1 MRLAT
6 GVQVEEIRRRRP
18 CVVTTQGREMNVSL
32 TTWALLLGFVFAM
45 LILDLFLHRGHQEIK
60 FKEAAIWSSIW
71 VACGLG
77 VGAVIWAQYGSEFG
91 LQYLSGYVIEKSL
104 AIDNVFVWGLLF
116 AAFAVP
122 KRYQHRVLFLGVIG
136 ALAMRSVMILAG
148 SALIKEFAWIL
159 YIFGAFLLYTGI
171 KMFRQRN
178 EHFDLNKSKF
188 YNWIKNKLRLT
199 DKIEDE
205 SFTKTINGVR
215 YFTPLF
221 LVLIM
226 VEFMD
231 LVFAVDSIPA
241 IFAVTEE
248 PFLVFAS
255 NALAILGL
263 RSMYFLIADLM
274 DRFKYLKEGLSI
286 ILVWVGLKMIVSHA
300 FFKIPTWVSL
310 TVITSIITISIIASF
325 RKVAQNVK

>member
-1 MRLAT
+1 
-6 GVQVEEIRRRRP
+6 
-18 CVVTTQGREMNVSL
+18 MNVSL
-32 TTWALLLGFVFAM
+32 TTWSLLIGFVLAM
-45 LILDLFLHRGHQEIK
+45 LLVDLFLHRSHNEIK

-77 VGAVIWAQYGSEFG
+77 VGGVIWSQYGTEYG

-122 KRYQHRVLFLGVIG
+122 KRYQHRVLFLGVVG
-136 ALAMRSVMILAG
+136 ALVMRSIMIIGG
-148 SALIKEFAWIL
+148 SAAIKEFSWIL
-159 YIFGAFLLYTGI
+159 YIFGAFLIYTGF
-171 KMFRQRN
+171 KMFIQRN
-178 EHFDLNKSKF
+178 EHFNLDKSKF
-188 YNWIKNKLRLT
+188 YQWLRAKLRMT
-199 DKIEDE
+199 DSIEDE
-205 SFTKTINGVR
+205 SFTKRINGIR

-241 IFAVTEE
+241 IFAVTDE

-274 DRFKYLKEGLSI
+274 DKFKYLKEGLSV
-286 ILVWVGLKMIVSHA
+286 ILVWVGAKMIISHA
-300 FFKIPTWVSL
+300 LFKIPTWLSL
-310 TVITSIITISIIASF
+310 AVIIAVLAISIIASF
-325 RKVAQNVK
+325 RKVDSNVK

>member
-1 MRLAT
+1 MD
-6 GVQVEEIRRRRP
+6 
-18 CVVTTQGREMNVSL
+18 VTI
-32 TTWALLLGFVFAM
+32 TTWVALLAFVFAM
-45 LILDLFLHRGHQEIK
+45 LLLDLFLHRGHQEIK
-60 FKEAAIWSSIW
+60 FKEAAIWSTIW
-71 VACGLG
+71 VICGLG
-77 VGAVIWAQYGSEFG
+77 VGAVIWAYYGGEFG

-116 AAFAVP
+116 TAFAVP
-122 KRYQHRVLFLGVIG
+122 KRYQHRVLFLGVLG
-136 ALAMRSVMILAG
+136 ALVMRSVMIVGG
-148 SALIKEFAWIL
+148 SALIKEFDWVL
-159 YIFGAFLLYTGI
+159 YIFGAFLIYTGI
-171 KMFRQRN
+171 KMFVQRN
-178 EHFDLNKSKF
+178 EHFDYEKSRF
-188 YNWIKNKLRLT
+188 YKWLKNKLRLT
-199 DKIEDE
+199 DSIENE
-205 SFTKTINGVR
+205 NFTVIKDGVR

-274 DRFKYLKEGLSI
+274 DKFKYLKEGLSV
-286 ILVWVGLKMIVSHA
+286 ILVWVGAKMIVSHL

-310 TVITSIITISIIASF
+310 VFISAVIAIALIASS
-325 RKVAQNVK
+325 RKAKENA

>member
-1 MRLAT
+1 
-6 GVQVEEIRRRRP
+6 
-18 CVVTTQGREMNVSL
+18 MNVSL
-32 TTWALLLGFVFAM
+32 ATWTVLLAFVFAM
-45 LILDLFLHRGHQEIK
+45 LLLDLFLHRSHHEIK

-77 VGAVIWAQYGSEFG
+77 VGGIIWAQYGSEYG

-122 KRYQHRVLFLGVIG
+122 KKYQHRVLFLGVVG
-136 ALAMRSVMILAG
+136 ALAMRSVMIIGG

-159 YIFGAFLLYTGI
+159 YIFGAFLIYTGI
-171 KMFRQRN
+171 KMFVQRN

-188 YNWIKNKLRLT
+188 YNWLRGKLRLT
-199 DKIEDE
+199 DSIENE
-205 SFTKTINGVR
+205 NFTVVKNGVR

-241 IFAVTEE
+241 IFAVTDE

-274 DRFKYLKEGLSI
+274 DKFRYLKEGLSI
-286 ILVWVGLKMIVSHA
+286 ILVWVGMKMIVSHA
-300 FFKIPTWVSL
+300 LFKIPTWISL
-310 TVITSIITISIIASF
+310 VVITLVIAISIIASF
-325 RKVAQNVK
+325 RKADSNVK

>member
-1 MRLAT
+1 
-6 GVQVEEIRRRRP
+6 
-18 CVVTTQGREMNVSL
+18 MNVSL
-32 TTWALLLGFVFAM
+32 TTWSLLLAFVFAM
-45 LILDLFLHRGHQEIK
+45 LLLDLFLHRSHHEIK

-77 VGAVIWAQYGSEFG
+77 VGGVIWAQFGSEYG

-122 KRYQHRVLFLGVIG
+122 KKYQHRVLFLGVVG
-136 ALAMRSVMILAG
+136 ALAMRSVMIIGG

-159 YIFGAFLLYTGI
+159 YIFGAFLVYTGI
-171 KMFRQRN
+171 KMFVQRN

-188 YNWIKNKLRLT
+188 YIWLRGKLRLT
-199 DKIEDE
+199 ESIENE
-205 SFTKTINGVR
+205 NFTVVKNGVR

-241 IFAVTEE
+241 IFAVTDE

-274 DRFKYLKEGLSI
+274 DKFRYLKEGLSI
-286 ILVWVGLKMIVSHA
+286 ILVWVGVKMIVSHA
-300 FFKIPTWVSL
+300 LFKIPTWVSL
-310 TVITSIITISIIASF
+310 VVITLVIAISIIASF
-325 RKVAQNVK
+325 RKADSNVK

>member
-1 MRLAT
+1 
-6 GVQVEEIRRRRP
+6 
-18 CVVTTQGREMNVSL
+18 MNVSL
-32 TTWALLLGFVFAM
+32 TTWSLLLAFVFAM
-45 LILDLFLHRGHQEIK
+45 LLLDLFLHRSHHEIK

-77 VGAVIWAQYGSEFG
+77 VGGVIWAQYGSEYG

-122 KRYQHRVLFLGVIG
+122 KKYQHRVLFLGVVG
-136 ALAMRSVMILAG
+136 ALAMRSVMIIGG

-159 YIFGAFLLYTGI
+159 YIFGAFLVYTGI
-171 KMFRQRN
+171 KMFVQRN

-188 YNWIKNKLRLT
+188 YNWLRGKLRLT
-199 DKIEDE
+199 ESIENE
-205 SFTKTINGVR
+205 NFTVVKNGVR

-241 IFAVTEE
+241 IFAVTDE

-274 DRFKYLKEGLSI
+274 DKFRYLKEGLSI

-300 FFKIPTWVSL
+300 LFKIPTWVSL
-310 TVITSIITISIIASF
+310 VVITLVIAISIIASF
-325 RKVAQNVK
+325 RKADSNVK

>member
-1 MRLAT
+1 
-6 GVQVEEIRRRRP
+6 
-18 CVVTTQGREMNVSL
+18 MNVSL
-32 TTWALLLGFVFAM
+32 MTWSALLAFVLAM
-45 LILDLFLHRGHQEIK
+45 LLLDLFLHRGHQEIK

-71 VACGLG
+71 VFCGLG
-77 VGAVIWAQYGSEFG
+77 VGAVIWAQYGSEYG

-116 AAFAVP
+116 TAFAVP
-122 KRYQHRVLFLGVIG
+122 KRYQHRVLFLGVLG
-136 ALAMRSVMILAG
+136 ALVMRSIMIVGG
-148 SALIKEFAWIL
+148 SALIKEFSWIL
-159 YIFGAFLLYTGI
+159 YIFGAFLIYTGI

-178 EHFDLNKSKF
+178 EHFNLDKSKF
-188 YNWIKNKLRLT
+188 YQWLQKKLRLT
-199 DKIEDE
+199 NTIENE
-205 SFTKTINGVR
+205 NFTVVKNGVR

-221 LVLIM
+221 LVLVM

-241 IFAVTEE
+241 IFAVTDE

-274 DRFKYLKEGLSI
+274 DKFKYLKEGLSI
-286 ILVWVGLKMIVSHA
+286 ILLWVGAKMIISHA
-300 FFKIPTWVSL
+300 FFKIPTWISL
-310 TVITSIITISIIASF
+310 TVIVTVITVSIVASF
-325 RKVAQNVK
+325 KKAEVK

>member
-1 MRLAT
+1 
-6 GVQVEEIRRRRP
+6 
-18 CVVTTQGREMNVSL
+18 MNVSL
-32 TTWALLLGFVFAM
+32 TTWSLLIGFVLAM
-45 LILDLFLHRGHQEIK
+45 LLVDLFLHRSHNEIK

-77 VGAVIWAQYGSEFG
+77 VGGVIWSQYGSEYG

-122 KRYQHRVLFLGVIG
+122 KRYQHRVLFLGVVG
-136 ALAMRSVMILAG
+136 ALVMRSIMIIGG
-148 SALIKEFAWIL
+148 SAAIKEFSWIL
-159 YIFGAFLLYTGI
+159 YIFGAFLIYTGF
-171 KMFRQRN
+171 KMFIQRN
-178 EHFDLNKSKF
+178 EHFNLDKSKF
-188 YNWIKNKLRLT
+188 YQWLRAKLRMT
-199 DKIEDE
+199 DSIEDE
-205 SFTKTINGVR
+205 SFTKRINGVR

-241 IFAVTEE
+241 IFAVTDE

-274 DRFKYLKEGLSI
+274 DKFKYLKEGLSV
-286 ILVWVGLKMIVSHA
+286 ILIWVGAKMIISHA
-300 FFKIPTWVSL
+300 LFKIPTWLSL
-310 TVITSIITISIIASF
+310 AVIIAVLAISIIASF
-325 RKVAQNVK
+325 RKVDSNVK

>member
-1 MRLAT
+1 
-6 GVQVEEIRRRRP
+6 
-18 CVVTTQGREMNVSL
+18 MNVSL
-32 TTWALLLGFVFAM
+32 TTWSLLIGFVLTM
-45 LILDLFLHRGHQEIK
+45 LLVDLFLHRSHNEIK

-77 VGAVIWAQYGSEFG
+77 VGGVIWSQYGSEYG

-116 AAFAVP
+116 TAFAVP
-122 KRYQHRVLFLGVIG
+122 KRYQHRVLFLGVVG
-136 ALAMRSVMILAG
+136 ALVMRSIMIIGG
-148 SALIKEFAWIL
+148 SAAIKEFSWIL
-159 YIFGAFLLYTGI
+159 YIFGAFLIYTGI
-171 KMFRQRN
+171 KMFVQRN
-178 EHFDLNKSKF
+178 EHFNLDKSKF
-188 YNWIKNKLRLT
+188 YQWLRAKLRMT
-199 DKIEDE
+199 ESIEDE
-205 SFTKTINGVR
+205 SFTKCINGVR

-241 IFAVTEE
+241 IFAVTDE

-274 DRFKYLKEGLSI
+274 DKFKYLKEGLSV
-286 ILVWVGLKMIVSHA
+286 ILVWVGAKMIISHA
-300 FFKIPTWVSL
+300 LFKIPTWLSL
-310 TVITSIITISIIASF
+310 VVIIAVLAISIVASF
-325 RKVAQNVK
+325 KKREVSK

>member
-1 MRLAT
+1 
-6 GVQVEEIRRRRP
+6 
-18 CVVTTQGREMNVSL
+18 MNVSL
-32 TTWALLLGFVFAM
+32 TTWAVLLVFVFAM
-45 LILDLFLHRGHQEIK
+45 LLLDLFLHRGHQEIK
-60 FKEAAIWSSIW
+60 FKEAALWSSIW

-77 VGAVIWAQYGSEFG
+77 VGAIIWAQYGSEFG

-104 AIDNVFVWGLLF
+104 AVDNVFVWGLLF

-122 KRYQHRVLFLGVIG
+122 KKYQHRVLFLGVVG
-136 ALAMRSVMILAG
+136 ALAMRSVMIIGG

-159 YIFGAFLLYTGI
+159 YIFGAFLVYTGF
-171 KMFRQRN
+171 KMFKQRN

-188 YNWIKNKLRLT
+188 YHWLRSKLRLT
-199 DKIEDE
+199 EGIEDQ
-205 SFTKTINGVR
+205 SFTKRINGVR

-221 LVLIM
+221 LVLVM

-241 IFAVTEE
+241 IFAVTDE

-274 DRFKYLKEGLSI
+274 DRFRYLKEGLSV
-286 ILVWVGLKMIVSHA
+286 ILVWVGAKMIISHA
-300 FFKIPTWVSL
+300 LFKIPTWVSL
-310 TVITSIITISIIASF
+310 AVITAILTVSIVASF
-325 RKVAQNVK
+325 RKVDGHVK

>member
-1 MRLAT
+1 M
-6 GVQVEEIRRRRP
+6 E
-18 CVVTTQGREMNVSL
+18 VTI
-32 TTWALLLGFVFAM
+32 TTWLALLAFVFAM
-45 LILDLFLHRGHQEIK
+45 LLLDLFLHRSHQEIK
-60 FKEAAIWSSIW
+60 FKEAAIWSTIW
-71 VACGLG
+71 VVCGLG
-77 VGAVIWAQYGSEFG
+77 VGAVIWAFYGGEFG

-116 AAFAVP
+116 TAFAVP
-122 KRYQHRVLFLGVIG
+122 KRYQHRVLFLGVLG
-136 ALAMRSVMILAG
+136 ALLMRSVMIVGG
-148 SALIKEFAWIL
+148 SALIKEFDWVL
-159 YIFGAFLLYTGI
+159 YIFGAFLIYTGA
-171 KMFRQRN
+171 KMFVQRN
-178 EHFDLNKSKF
+178 EHFDYEKSKF
-188 YNWIKNKLRLT
+188 YKWLKQKLRLT
-199 DKIEDE
+199 DSIENE
-205 SFTKTINGVR
+205 NFTVMKDGVR

-274 DRFKYLKEGLSI
+274 DKFKYLKEGLSV
-286 ILVWVGLKMIVSHA
+286 ILVWVGAKMIISHL
-300 FFKIPTWVSL
+300 FFKIPTWISL
-310 TVITSIITISIIASF
+310 VFISLVIAIALIASA
-325 RKVAQNVK
+325 RKAKENA

>member
-1 MRLAT
+1 M
-6 GVQVEEIRRRRP
+6 E
-18 CVVTTQGREMNVSL
+18 VTI
-32 TTWALLLGFVFAM
+32 TTWLALLAFVFAM
-45 LILDLFLHRGHQEIK
+45 LLLDLFLHRSHQEIK
-60 FKEAAIWSSIW
+60 FKEAAIWSTIW
-71 VACGLG
+71 VVCGLG
-77 VGAVIWAQYGSEFG
+77 VGAVIWAFYGDEFG

-116 AAFAVP
+116 TAFAVP
-122 KRYQHRVLFLGVIG
+122 KRYQHRVLFLGVLG
-136 ALAMRSVMILAG
+136 ALLMRSVMIVGG
-148 SALIKEFAWIL
+148 SALIKEFDWVL
-159 YIFGAFLLYTGI
+159 YIFGAFLIYTGA
-171 KMFRQRN
+171 KMFVQRN
-178 EHFDLNKSKF
+178 EHFDYEKSRF
-188 YNWIKNKLRLT
+188 YKWLKQKLRLT
-199 DKIEDE
+199 DSIENE
-205 SFTKTINGVR
+205 NFTVMKDGVR

-274 DRFKYLKEGLSI
+274 DKFKYLKEGLSV
-286 ILVWVGLKMIVSHA
+286 ILVWVGIKMIVSHL

-310 TVITSIITISIIASF
+310 VFISAVIAIALIASA
-325 RKVAQNVK
+325 RKAKENA

>member
-1 MRLAT
+1 
-6 GVQVEEIRRRRP
+6 
-18 CVVTTQGREMNVSL
+18 MNVTI
-32 TTWALLLGFVFAM
+32 TTWVALLAFVFAM
-45 LILDLFLHRGHQEIK
+45 LLLDLFLHRGHHEIK
-60 FKEAAIWSSIW
+60 FKEAAIWSTIW
-71 VACGLG
+71 VICGLG
-77 VGAVIWAQYGSEFG
+77 VGAIIWAYYGGEFG

-116 AAFAVP
+116 TAFAVP
-122 KRYQHRVLFLGVIG
+122 KRYQHRVLFLGVLG
-136 ALAMRSVMILAG
+136 ALLMRSVMIVGG
-148 SALIKEFAWIL
+148 SALIKEFDWVL
-159 YIFGAFLLYTGI
+159 YIFGAFLIYTGA
-171 KMFRQRN
+171 KMFVQRN
-178 EHFDLNKSKF
+178 EHFDYEKSRF
-188 YNWIKNKLRLT
+188 YKWLKQKLRLT
-199 DKIEDE
+199 DSIENE
-205 SFTKTINGVR
+205 NFTVMKDGVR

-274 DRFKYLKEGLSI
+274 DKFKYLKEGLSV
-286 ILVWVGLKMIVSHA
+286 ILVWVGIKMIVSHL

-310 TVITSIITISIIASF
+310 VFISAVIAIALIASA
-325 RKVAQNVK
+325 RKAKENA

>member
-1 MRLAT
+1 
-6 GVQVEEIRRRRP
+6 
-18 CVVTTQGREMNVSL
+18 MNVSL
-32 TTWALLLGFVFAM
+32 TTWSLLIGFVLAM
-45 LILDLFLHRGHQEIK
+45 LLVDLFLHRSHNEIK

-77 VGAVIWAQYGSEFG
+77 VGGVIWSQYGSEYG

-122 KRYQHRVLFLGVIG
+122 KRYQHRVLFLGVVG
-136 ALAMRSVMILAG
+136 ALVMRSIMIIGG
-148 SALIKEFAWIL
+148 SAAIKEFSWIL
-159 YIFGAFLLYTGI
+159 YIFGAFLIYTGI
-171 KMFRQRN
+171 KMFVQRN
-178 EHFDLNKSKF
+178 EHFNLDKSKF
-188 YNWIKNKLRLT
+188 YQWLRAKLRMT
-199 DKIEDE
+199 ESIEDE
-205 SFTKTINGVR
+205 SFTKRINGVR

-241 IFAVTEE
+241 IFAVTDE

-274 DRFKYLKEGLSI
+274 DKFKYLKEGLSV
-286 ILVWVGLKMIVSHA
+286 ILVWVGAKMIISHA
-300 FFKIPTWVSL
+300 LFKIPTWLSL
-310 TVITSIITISIIASF
+310 VVIIAVLAISIIASF
-325 RKVAQNVK
+325 RKVESNVK

>member
-1 MRLAT
+1 
-6 GVQVEEIRRRRP
+6 
-18 CVVTTQGREMNVSL
+18 MNVSL
-32 TTWALLLGFVFAM
+32 TTWSLLLAFVFAM
-45 LILDLFLHRGHQEIK
+45 LLLDLFLHRSHHEIK

-77 VGAVIWAQYGSEFG
+77 VGGVIWARYGSEYG

-122 KRYQHRVLFLGVIG
+122 KKYQHRVLFLGVVG
-136 ALAMRSVMILAG
+136 ALAMRSVMIIGG

-159 YIFGAFLLYTGI
+159 YIFGAFLVYTGI
-171 KMFRQRN
+171 KMFVQRN

-188 YNWIKNKLRLT
+188 YKWLRGKLRLT
-199 DKIEDE
+199 DSIENE
-205 SFTKTINGVR
+205 NFTVVKNGVR

-241 IFAVTEE
+241 IFAVTDE

-274 DRFKYLKEGLSI
+274 DKFRYLKEGLSI

-300 FFKIPTWVSL
+300 LFKIPTWVSL
-310 TVITSIITISIIASF
+310 VVITSIITISIVASF
-325 RKVAQNVK
+325 KKTTK